1 VSRPYPVL
9 LELDGTPVLVVGG
22 GVIAARRTAAL
33 VEAGARPVVI
43 SPRTEA
49 ALDDLAAR
57 EGLTLHR
64 RAYRAGDARGFRI
77 VRAATGDREVNAA
90 VAADAAAAGA
100 WVSVVDDPAAST
112 LHLPAALRSGE
123 VTVAV
128 STGGAAP
135 LLARRLRDRLERLVT
150 PGLGRASERLHALRA
165 RVRERWPDDESR
177 RRAFWFALITDE
189 FLDRA
194 IEGRDEELENR
205 IEVCLSQS

>member
-9 LELDGTPVLVVGG
+9 LELDGAPVLVVGG
-22 GVIAARRTAAL
+22 GTVAARRTAAL

-43 SPRTEA
+43 APRIDTR
-49 ALDDLAAR
+49 LDELAGR

-77 VRAATGDREVNAA
+77 VMAATGEREVNET

-112 LHLPAALRSGE
+112 LHLPATVRAGE

-135 LLARRLRDRLERLVT
+135 LLARRLRDRLERVVT
-150 PGLGRASERLHALRA
+150 PGLGRASERLLALRA
-165 RVRERWPDDESR
+165 RVRERWPDDELR

-189 FLDRA
+189 FLEWA

>member
-9 LELDGTPVLVVGG
+9 LELDGAPVLVVGG
-22 GVIAARRTAAL
+22 GVVAARRTAAL

-43 SPRTEA
+43 APRTGA
-49 ALDDLAAR
+49 ALDDLAGR

-77 VRAATGDREVNAA
+77 VMAATGDREVNAA
-90 VAADAAAAGA
+90 VAADAEAAGA

-165 RVRERWPDDESR
+165 RVRERWPDDEPR

-189 FLDRA
+189 FLDTA
-194 IEGRDEELENR
+194 IEGRDEELENH
-205 IEVCLSQS
+205 IEACLSQS